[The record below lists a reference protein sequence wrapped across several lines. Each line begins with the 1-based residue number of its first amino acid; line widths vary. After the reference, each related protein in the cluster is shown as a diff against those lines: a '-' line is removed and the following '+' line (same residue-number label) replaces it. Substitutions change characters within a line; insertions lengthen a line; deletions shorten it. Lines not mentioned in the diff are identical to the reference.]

1 MNCFCHFGKTCLCCE
16 TKGFYRAP
24 KTWGAPE
31 VTRSGVILLN
41 ESPGKNNCCKKACNF
56 AASTL
61 QRFKTIGNTHHLLP
75 GGLLASW
82 LSWCFSLALEAY
94 GTGRSCRPALATALG
109 DERTVPVEPGLGVGR
124 SWGSALDSGEGAG
137 ICSLTGRLLELGC
150 SHGTQW
156 QSCSSSV
163 ISISCWSGLG
173 RKKGLEAKPVIKRRS
188 GWFSLQGRSVAYGKW
203 RYCCL
208 YDVATPLAEG
218 FTSRP
223 ACLDSDPSPAFLLS
237 RVI

>member
-1 MNCFCHFGKTCLCCE
+1 MRVLGRIIVARRH
-16 TKGFYRAP
+16 
-24 KTWGAPE
+24 
-31 VTRSGVILLN
+31 VILLPVLYRGLKQLGILITYCL
-41 ESPGKNNCCKKACNF
+41 EVCWQADSLGVF
-56 AASTL
+56 L
-61 QRFKTIGNTHHLLP
+61 WHLRP
-75 GGLLASW
+75 
-82 LSWCFSLALEAY
+82 Y
-94 GTGRSCRPALATALG
+94 GTGRSCRPALATAVG

-137 ICSLTGRLLELGC
+137 VCSLTGRLLELGC

-188 GWFSLQGRSVAYGKW
+188 GWFSLQGRSVVYGKW

-208 YDVATPLAEG
+208 
-218 FTSRP
+218 
-223 ACLDSDPSPAFLLS
+223 
-237 RVI
+237 